1 MSTDTAIPTT
11 DEFNLGVRAIAPGR
25 STRQHWVV
33 AGPVVL
39 DFDTHHRSGHSSSSE
54 GGGLKPLIYGY
65 MRLDPE
71 APDNDIRQMEIALR
85 YYAETNGYCFAITF
99 YEDLSHDG
107 SDRSAFA
114 ELVEELQRSEAR
126 HVIVPT
132 TDHFSAH
139 PLLRTSMLLQL
150 ENEAHAQVHTLSATQ
165 PTSSGR
171 GQHVDA
177 GRLDRVQE
185 PHVVLPGR
193 EDGPVET
200 TAHASTAQPPNRR
213 RCRLVGLPT
222 DTPSPSLGRAT
233 GPGAA
238 AG

>member
-1 MSTDTAIPTT
+1 MSIDTAIPTT
-11 DEFNLGVRAIAPGR
+11 DEFNLGVRTIAPGR

-39 DFDTHHRSGHSSSSE
+39 DFDIRYRPGRSSPRD

-85 YYAETNGYCFAITF
+85 YYAETKGYCFATTF

-114 ELVEELQRSEAR
+114 ELIEELQRSEAR

-132 TDHFSAH
+132 ADHFSAH

-150 ENEAHAQVHTLSATQ
+150 ENEALAQVHTLSTTQ
-165 PTSSGR
+165 PPSD
-171 GQHVDA
+171 GQGHHLDM
-177 GRLDRVQE
+177 GRLDRVHE
-185 PHVVLPGR
+185 NHVVFSER
-193 EDGPVET
+193 EDGPVGAPT
-200 TAHASTAQPPNRR
+200 HASTAQPPNRR

-222 DTPSPSLGRAT
+222 DAPSSLRRAT
-233 GPGAA
+233 EPGAT